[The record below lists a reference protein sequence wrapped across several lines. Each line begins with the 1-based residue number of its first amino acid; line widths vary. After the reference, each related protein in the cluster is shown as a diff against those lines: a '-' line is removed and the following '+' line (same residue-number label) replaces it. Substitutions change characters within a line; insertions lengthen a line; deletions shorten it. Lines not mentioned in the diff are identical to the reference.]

1 MTFATTCVSPDTF
14 KVEEVEK
21 RIERKKRKRQMK
33 IEKEKEEVRNKE
45 RKRKRRDE
53 MRLSKE

>member
-21 RIERKKRKRQMK
+21 RIERKKERKWK
-33 IEKEKEEVRNKE
+33 IKIKKEKEEVRNKE
-45 RKRKRRDE
+45 RKRRDE
-53 MRLSKE
+53 MR